1 MKNIIRMK
9 RISAALA
16 ALVLVC
22 TALPAQ
28 SVDWQ
33 KKYERQVKAVG
44 LSGVGVETILDSW
57 GAADSSS
64 VDYLAARYAFWFDKS
79 HSLVVE
85 AHDSPRYLGMEPM
98 LELSDSSKSNK
109 VWYYQVDS
117 FDDELFGRAL
127 RYLDKA
133 AAAMPAELEYR
144 VWKVSALMLY
154 EKESP
159 DMTLGLILSL
169 IDEDRS
175 TGQKW
180 LYQGEEQDRDFFD
193 GLIQE
198 FCWNLFNLGTPQA
211 REAFLKVSEKMLS
224 YDRKSPVFMAN
235 VGSYLMSVKEYKKAL
250 KQFDKV
256 LKLDPDNDTAIRNCV
271 TIARILRDDKLK
283 SKYNPMLSRLSSGGT
298 AASY

>member
-98 LELSDSSKSNK
+98 LELSDSSKSNT

-193 GLIQE
+193 GLVQE

-283 SKYNPMLSRLSSGGT
+283 SRYNPMLSRLSSGGT

>member
-98 LELSDSSKSNK
+98 LELSDSSKSNT

-224 YDRKSPVFMAN
+224 YDRKSPIFMAN

>member
-9 RISAALA
+9 RISAAVA

-98 LELSDSSKSNK
+98 FELSDSSKSNT

>member
-1 MKNIIRMK
+1 MK

-98 LELSDSSKSNK
+98 LELSDSSKSNT

-283 SKYNPMLSRLSSGGT
+283 SRYNPMLSRLSSGGT

>member
-98 LELSDSSKSNK
+98 FELSDSSKSNT

-159 DMTLGLILSL
+159 DMTLGLIISL

-283 SKYNPMLSRLSSGGT
+283 SRYNPMLSRLSSGGT

>member
-98 LELSDSSKSNK
+98 LELSDSSKSNT

-235 VGSYLMSVKEYKKAL
+235 IGSYLMSVKEYKKAL

>member
-98 LELSDSSKSNK
+98 FELSDSSKSNT

-180 LYQGEEQDRDFFD
+180 LYQGEEQDRNFFD

-283 SKYNPMLSRLSSGGT
+283 SRYNPMLSRLSSGGT

>member
-98 LELSDSSKSNK
+98 LELSDSSKSNT

-256 LKLDPDNDTAIRNCV
+256 LKLDPDTDTAIRNCV

-283 SKYNPMLSRLSSGGT
+283 SRYNPMLSRLSSGGT

>member
-98 LELSDSSKSNK
+98 FELSDSSKSNT

-235 VGSYLMSVKEYKKAL
+235 VGSYLMSVKEYKKAM

-283 SKYNPMLSRLSSGGT
+283 SRYNPMLSRLSSGGT

>member
-98 LELSDSSKSNK
+98 LELSDSSKSNT

-235 VGSYLMSVKEYKKAL
+235 VGSYLMSLKEYKKAL

-283 SKYNPMLSRLSSGGT
+283 SRYNPMLSRLSSGGT

>member
-33 KKYERQVKAVG
+33 KNYERQVKAVG

-98 LELSDSSKSNK
+98 LELSDSSKSNT

>member
-9 RISAALA
+9 RISAAMA

-98 LELSDSSKSNK
+98 LELSDSSKSNT

-283 SKYNPMLSRLSSGGT
+283 SRYNPMLSRLSSGGT

>member
-98 LELSDSSKSNK
+98 FELSDSSKSNT

-235 VGSYLMSVKEYKKAL
+235 VGSYLMSLKEYKKAL

-283 SKYNPMLSRLSSGGT
+283 SRYNPMLSRLSSGGT